1 MEQDL
6 IDTNTAPVRRWRPTG
21 YRLHLPHVDLNRVG
35 AGLVTGTAAGALIGG
50 IGARLAM
57 RVVALLGEGAP
68 SFSIG
73 GTLGILMMGAV
84 LGAIGGLGFAL
95 VRWLLRLRAKRQ
107 VPISAWRSSEVGHVL
122 VVLWRYIRTVHVDR
136 SLS

>member
-6 IDTNTAPVRRWRPTG
+6 IDTTTVPIRSSRVPRQ
-21 YRLHLPHVDLNRVG
+21 HLPSVDLNRIG
-35 AGLVTGTAAGALIGG
+35 AGLVTGAAAGALIGG

-73 GTLGILMMGAV
+73 GTLGILLMGAI
-84 LGAIGGLGFAL
+84 LGAIGGLGFATGARSGERSAQR
-95 VRWLLRLRAKRQ
+95 VRG
-107 VPISAWRSSEVGHVL
+107 GHGQG
-122 VVLWRYIRTVHVDR
+122 
-136 SLS
+136 